1 MKYIK
6 DYELCAGLEV
16 HIELKTKTKVFC
28 SCKTDFGAEPNT
40 QVCPVC
46 LGHPG
51 TLPTLNEKAVEY
63 AIKAGLCL
71 NCNISPISGF
81 DRKNYFYPDL
91 PKAYQISQFDVPI
104 CTGGF
109 LSVETENGE
118 KKIGITRIH
127 MEEDAGKLIHT
138 RDRGTL
144 IDYNRAGVPLIEI
157 VSKPDIRSPEEAVAY
172 LRELRSILLY
182 AGVSDCKMNEGSLRC
197 DVNLSVRKKGE
208 AKMGTRC
215 ELKNLNSFKFI
226 EKAMEYEYRRQIE
239 VIESGGEIAQETRR
253 FDENAGKTFS
263 MRKKEK
269 QSDYRFFKE
278 PDLPTVEISEEM
290 INNVRTSLPALP
302 KERRERYSRDFGIS
316 KADGVVLTQN
326 MGISDWFEKAA
337 ALTKY
342 PKTCAN
348 MILSE
353 IMAFDDSESLPE
365 RISPANMASL
375 CDMAGDG
382 TVNSATS
389 KKLIRRMWESDIDP
403 AKVVADEGLA
413 QIRDK
418 EAIRAFVKA
427 AIEASPKAVEDY
439 KKGKETASRSIV
451 GKAMGLSAG
460 KAAPDIV
467 ALLVEE
473 DLGKL

>member
-157 VSKPDIRSPEEAVAY
+157 VSEPDIRSPEEAVAY

-239 VIESGGEIAQETRR
+239 VLESGGEIAQETRR

-365 RISPANMASL
+365 RISPANMTSL

>member
-157 VSKPDIRSPEEAVAY
+157 VSEPDIRSPEEAVAY

-239 VIESGGEIAQETRR
+239 VLESGGEIAQETRR

-278 PDLPTVEISEEM
+278 PDLPAVEISEEM

-365 RISPANMASL
+365 RISPANMTSL

-473 DLGKL
+473 ELGKL

>member
-1 MKYIK
+1 MKYIN

-16 HIELKTKTKVFC
+16 HVELKTKTKIFC

-51 TLPTLNEKAVEY
+51 TLPTLNERAVEY
-63 AIKAGLCL
+63 ALRAGLCL
-71 NCNISPISGF
+71 NCRISEVSGF

-91 PKAYQISQFDVPI
+91 PKAYQISQYEKPI
-104 CTGGF
+104 CEGGF
-109 LSVETENGE
+109 LSIETENGE

-127 MEEDAGKLIHT
+127 MEEDAGKLLHT
-138 RDRGTL
+138 KDRGTL

-157 VSKPDIRSPEEAVAY
+157 VSEPDIRSPEEAVAY

-197 DVNLSVRKKGE
+197 DVNLSVRKKGSAE
-208 AKMGTRC
+208 MGTRC

-239 VIESGGEIAQETRR
+239 VLEGGGGIVQETRR
-253 FDENAGKTFS
+253 FDESSGKTFS

-269 QSDYRFFKE
+269 QSDYRFFPE
-278 PDLPTVEISEEM
+278 PDLLRVEISEKM
-290 INNVRTSLPALP
+290 IAEVRSSLPVLP
-302 KERRERYSRDFGIS
+302 KERREKYCESYGIPIS
-316 KADGVVLTQN
+316 DGVILTQDRK
-326 MGISDWFEKAA
+326 IADWFEKAA
-337 ALTKY
+337 PLTRY

-353 IMAFDDSESLPE
+353 IMAFDESESLPE
-365 RISPANMASL
+365 RILPENMASL

-382 TVNSATS
+382 TINSAVA

-403 AKVVADEGLA
+403 EKVVADEGLA
-413 QIRDK
+413 QIRDR
-418 EAIRAFVKA
+418 ETIRTFVKA
-427 AIEASPKAVEDY
+427 AIETMPKAVDDY

-451 GKAMGLSAG
+451 GKAMGLSSG

-473 DLGKL
+473 ELLKI

>member
-157 VSKPDIRSPEEAVAY
+157 VSEPDIRSPEEAVAY

-239 VIESGGEIAQETRR
+239 VLESGGEIAQETRR

-278 PDLPTVEISEEM
+278 PDLPAVEISEEK
-290 INNVRTSLPALP
+290 INNVRASLPALP

-365 RISPANMASL
+365 RISPANMTSL

>member
-1 MKYIK
+1 MEHIK

-16 HIELKTKTKVFC
+16 HVELKTKTKMFC

-51 TLPTLNEKAVEY
+51 TLPTLNKSAVDL
-63 AIKAGLCL
+63 AVKAGLCL
-71 NCNISPISGF
+71 GCKVEPLSCH

-91 PKAYQISQFDVPI
+91 AKAYQISQFDRPI
-104 CTGGF
+104 LRGGG
-109 LSVETENGE
+109 LCIEANGE
-118 KKIGITRIH
+118 EKMIGITRIH
-127 MEEDAGKLIHT
+127 IEEDAGKLLHSESA
-138 RDRGTL
+138 GTL

-157 VSKPDIRSPEEAVAY
+157 VSEPDIRSLEEAVAY

-208 AKMGTRC
+208 ERMGTRC

-239 VIESGGEIAQETRR
+239 VIEGGGAVEQETRR
-253 FDENAGKTFS
+253 FDEASGKTFR
-263 MRKKEK
+263 MRKKEE
-269 QSDYRFFKE
+269 QSDYRFFRE
-278 PDLPTVEISEEM
+278 PDLLPVSVTGEMVEKLRGE
-290 INNVRTSLPALP
+290 LPRLP
-302 KERRERYSRDFGIS
+302 RERRAEYAERYGIRS
-316 KADGVVLTQN
+316 ADGALLCADMAVA
-326 MGISDWFEKAA
+326 DWFEAVA
-337 ALTKY
+337 CLTSY
-342 PKTCAN
+342 PKICAN

-353 IMAFDDSESLPE
+353 IMAFDESESLPE
-365 RISPANMASL
+365 RISPSNMAAL
-375 CDMAGDG
+375 CDMAGEG
-382 TVNSATS
+382 TINSAVA
-389 KKLIRRMWESDIDP
+389 KKLIRRLWESDIDP
-403 AKVVADEGLA
+403 AKTVADEGLA
-413 QIRDK
+413 QISDR
-418 EAIRAFVKA
+418 ETIRTFVKA
-427 AIEASPKAVEDY
+427 AIEAMPKAVADY

-451 GKAMGLSAG
+451 GKAIGLSSG

-473 DLGKL
+473 ELLKL

>member
-1 MKYIK
+1 MKYIN

-16 HIELKTKTKVFC
+16 HVELKTKTKVFC

-63 AIKAGLCL
+63 ALKAGLCL
-71 NCNISPISGF
+71 KCNISPLSAF

-91 PKAYQISQFDVPI
+91 PKAYQISQFDKPI
-104 CTGGF
+104 CEGGY
-109 LSVETENGE
+109 LSIETEDGE

-138 RDRGTL
+138 GDRGTL

-157 VSKPDIRSPEEAVAY
+157 VSEPDIRSPEEAVAY
-172 LRELRSILLY
+172 LRELRSILLF
-182 AGVSDCKMNEGSLRC
+182 AGISDCKMNEGSLRC

-208 AKMGTRC
+208 AEMGTRC

-226 EKAMEYEYRRQIE
+226 EKAMEYECRRQIE
-239 VIESGGEIAQETRR
+239 VIESGGEIIQETRR
-253 FDENAGKTFS
+253 FDENEGKTFS

-269 QSDYRFFKE
+269 QSDYRFFRE
-278 PDLPTVEISEEM
+278 PDLPQVEITEKM
-290 INNVRTSLPALP
+290 IDAVRATLPALP
-302 KERRERYSRDFGIS
+302 KERRERYSRDFGIP

-326 MGISDWFEKAA
+326 MGVSDWFEKAA

-365 RISPANMASL
+365 RISPSHMASL

-382 TVNSATS
+382 IINSAVA
-389 KKLIRRMWESDIDP
+389 KKLIRRMWDSDVDP
-403 AKVVADEGLA
+403 EKTVKDEGLA
-413 QIRDK
+413 QIRDR
-418 EAIRAFVKA
+418 EVIRGFVLSAIDAM
-427 AIEASPKAVEDY
+427 PKAVEDY

-467 ALLVEE
+467 ADLVTEELL
-473 DLGKL
+473 KI